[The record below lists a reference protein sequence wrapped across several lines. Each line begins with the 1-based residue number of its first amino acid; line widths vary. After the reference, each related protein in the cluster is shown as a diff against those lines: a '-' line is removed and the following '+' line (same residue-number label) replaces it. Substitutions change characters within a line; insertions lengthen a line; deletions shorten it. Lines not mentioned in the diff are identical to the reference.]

1 MQELTKT
8 VFRPKMIVIGL
19 VIAVSS
25 IFLLLYLNKFL
36 YKSRATQPVLT
47 VSFSPQT
54 FTTTINTDSNL
65 HVVLNPNDAGNK
77 ISAFDLFFVPG
88 GNLNIVS
95 FGTPISVGGST
106 GAQFTQQ
113 INSNNRLSYTISAGS
128 DSDLPLHVEI
138 PVVVKATTAGNG
150 TLTIDAGANK
160 SIVVGPIA
168 NYYYDL
174 GTVPTGTY
182 TFGVGGTNPSA
193 TVSPTGSSGNMTLN
207 LKLKFQ
213 GIGAKPAD
221 QFNKMTVAVT
231 AVDQAGNTYPGGAD
245 FVADANG
252 IWNGTVSLNAPAGSG
267 YRILVKGPKHLQKR
281 ICDATPSETAGGTY
295 RCSKGAITLANGANN
310 LNFSGVIQLVGDLP
324 EQGTAGQNGVID
336 AYDISYILNN
346 LRSTDARALAIG
358 DLNLD
363 GIIDAQDYAGL
374 LASLSIKYDEL

>member
-25 IFLLLYLNKFL
+25 IFLLLYINKFL
-36 YKSRATQPVLT
+36 YKSKATQPGLT
-47 VSFSPQT
+47 VSFAPQT
-54 FTTTINTDSNL
+54 FSTTINTDSNL

-213 GIGAKPAD
+213 GILVKPAD
-221 QFNKMTVAVT
+221 SFNKFTVKVT
-231 AVDQAGNTYPGGAD
+231 VVDLAGVEHPGSAD
-245 FVADANG
+245 FTADANG
-252 IWNGTVSLNAPAGSG
+252 VWSGSVPITTLPGPG
-267 YRILVKGPKHLQKR
+267 YKILVKGPKHLQKKV
-281 ICDATPSETAGGTY
+281 CVATPTETTGGTY
-295 RCSKGAITLANGANN
+295 RCAQGTITLAAGQNN
-310 LNFSGVIQLVGDLP
+310 LDFSGVIQLVGDLP